1 MSLQD
6 RITMSTVDTMQR
18 LEQDLD
24 RLRRF
29 QYDSQY
35 RRLLGNTLM
44 DHLDSWDSQIRSRRK
59 DPFTV
64 VVVGEFKRG
73 KSSFINALLGEEIMI
88 TDVVPETVTMNRLNY
103 GVHKNEAVLSGGR
116 RVVLNDEELSRS
128 ALERLMG
135 EAGEPIRQ
143 LELWRT
149 NDFLKDVRIIDT
161 PGLNDVTDDRL
172 DAIVADAMAQAD
184 AVIYVY
190 SVNSPLSR
198 SEQMYVRYTILSQQ
212 YTKLFL
218 VGNYCDLL
226 EKSETLERMR
236 AMLGQRTDLLL
247 PGEKT
252 YLISAL
258 DELCR
263 VLGDERPCQELAPAL
278 EREFGHLRQAII
290 ELIQEKK
297 TVVAADRMLRMT
309 RMMVEDIKADIDN
322 VEKGMEMNSSQLAA
336 EKENLQAE
344 EERQSKHLEEAKEKI
359 ICTVEAMKS
368 DAAYW
373 MGDLLRRMEREN
385 LSTYPVQDINQYYAY
400 YCVDLLQNAAQEC
413 LEFHREQLLEQMSD
427 ISDELGK
434 GLAGMYV
441 AGDKLKFCFRLNNTT
456 WTRGDSITL
465 AITQI
470 SSNAVIN
477 ALADLAGSMTR
488 RTEIEA
494 DKDKLL
500 VNIKSKYPSLMKET
514 QQKLASQYAGLA
526 RAACSLLEECYQG
539 QIQRARETVVQY
551 EEASQKNAED
561 KRQVMQAKAELI
573 QVLDAFGEVEV

>member
-6 RITMSTVDTMQR
+6 RITMSTADTMQR

-29 QYDSQY
+29 QYDGQY
-35 RRLLGNTLM
+35 RRLLGDTLM

-116 RVVLNDEELSRS
+116 RLVLSDEELSRP

-149 NDFLKDVRIIDT
+149 NEFLKDVRIIDT

-184 AVIYVY
+184 AVIYIY

-198 SEQMYVRYTILSQQ
+198 SEQMYVRYAILPQQ

-226 EKSETLERMR
+226 EKPETLERMKVL
-236 AMLGQRTDLLL
+236 LGQRTEFLL

-263 VLGDERPCQELAPAL
+263 VFGHERPCQELAPTL
-278 EREFGHLRQAII
+278 EREFEHLRQAIA

-309 RMMVEDIKADIDN
+309 SMMAEDIKTDIN
-322 VEKGMEMNSSQLAA
+322 NIEKGLEMNANQLAA
-336 EKENLQAE
+336 EKENLQAG
-344 EERQSKHLEEAKEKI
+344 EERQSRQLEEAEEKI
-359 ICTVEAMKS
+359 TRTVDAMKS
-368 DAAYW
+368 DAVRW
-373 MGDLLRRMEREN
+373 TRDLLRRMERED
-385 LSTYPVQDINQYYAY
+385 LSTYSVQDISQYYAY
-400 YCVDLLQNAAQEC
+400 YCIDLLQNAAQEC
-413 LEFHREQLLEQMSD
+413 LELHREQLLEQMSD

-434 GLAGMYV
+434 GLAGMYA
-441 AGDKLKFCFRLNNTT
+441 AGDKLKFCFRLNNKT

-470 SSNAVIN
+470 SGNAVIN

-488 RTEIEA
+488 KTEIEA
-494 DKDKLL
+494 DKDKIL
-500 VNIKSKYPSLMKET
+500 VNIRSKYPSLMKET
-514 QQKLASQYAGLA
+514 QQKLDSQYAGLA
-526 RAACSLLEECYQG
+526 RSACALLEEYYQG
-539 QIQRARETVVQY
+539 QIQRARETVAQY

-561 KRQVMQAKAELI
+561 KQKIMQAASELC
-573 QVLDAFGEVEV
+573 QLLNVFCET

>member
-1 MSLQD
+1 MPLQD
-6 RITMSTVDTMQR
+6 RITVSTADTIQR
-18 LEQDLD
+18 LEQSLD

-35 RRLLGNTLM
+35 RALLGDTLM
-44 DHLDSWDSQIRSRRK
+44 DHLEFWDNKIRSRK
-59 DPFTV
+59 NDPFTV

-73 KSSFINALLGEEIMI
+73 KSSFINALLGEEVMI
-88 TDVVPETVTMNRLNY
+88 TDVVPETVTMNKLNY
-103 GVHKNEAVLSGGR
+103 GIHKNEAVLSGGR
-116 RVVLNDEELSRS
+116 RLTLRDDELSRP

-161 PGLNDVTDDRL
+161 PGLNDVTDDHL

-184 AVIYVY
+184 AVIYIY
-190 SVNSPLSR
+190 SVNSPLAR
-198 SEQMYVRYTILSQQ
+198 SEQMYIRYAILPQQ

-218 VGNYCDLL
+218 VGNYGDLL
-226 EKSETLERMR
+226 EKPETLERMR
-236 AMLGQRTDLLL
+236 AMLSQRTALLL

-263 VLGDERPCQELAPAL
+263 AQEQERPCQELAPIL
-278 EREFGHLRQAII
+278 EQEFEQLRQAIM

-309 RMMVEDIKADIDN
+309 SMMVEEIKADITN
-322 VEKGMEMNSSQLAA
+322 IETGLEMNDGQLKA

-344 EERQSKHLEEAKEKI
+344 ESRQSDQLKEAKEQITQMVKEME
-359 ICTVEAMKS
+359 T
-368 DAAYW
+368 DAVRW
-373 MGDLLRRMEREN
+373 TGDLLRRMERED
-385 LSTYPVQDINQYYAY
+385 LSAYPVQDISQYYAY

-413 LEFHREQLLEQMSD
+413 LEFHREKLLEQMSD

-434 GLAGMYV
+434 DLAGAYA
-441 AGDKLKFCFRLNNTT
+441 AGDKLRFCFRLNNTT

-465 AITQI
+465 AITQV
-470 SSNAVIN
+470 SGNAVIN

-488 RTEIEA
+488 KTEIEA
-494 DKDKLL
+494 DKNKLL
-500 VNIKSKYPSLMKET
+500 TNIKSKYPNLMKET
-514 QQKLASQYAGLA
+514 QQKLSGQYAGLA
-526 RAACSLLEECYQG
+526 RAACALLEEYYQE
-539 QIQRARETVVQY
+539 QIQRARETVAQY
-551 EEASQKNAED
+551 EEVSRKSAED
-561 KRQVMQAKAELI
+561 KQKTMQAASELCKL
-573 QVLDAFGEVEV
+573 LDSVVAPVQ